1 MLRHCGEQLAPG
13 ASGWLIHRVVQQYMR
28 WPALRASLARL
39 LNSNTNEASP
49 QTDEVYRHNM
59 S

>member
-39 LNSNTNEASP
+39 LNSNT
-49 QTDEVYRHNM
+49 RRGK
-59 S
+59 

>member
-1 MLRHCGEQLAPG
+1 
-13 ASGWLIHRVVQQYMR
+13 MR
-28 WPALRASLARL
+28 ESPAAIAAATEFVRKDVPRIPS
-39 LNSNTNEASP
+39 EASP

>member
-1 MLRHCGEQLAPG
+1 MRGERAVG
-13 ASGWLIHRVVQQYMR
+13 DDRSGIGTRN
-28 WPALRASLARL
+28 SLKKGL
-39 LNSNTNEASP
+39 FLPHPNEASP